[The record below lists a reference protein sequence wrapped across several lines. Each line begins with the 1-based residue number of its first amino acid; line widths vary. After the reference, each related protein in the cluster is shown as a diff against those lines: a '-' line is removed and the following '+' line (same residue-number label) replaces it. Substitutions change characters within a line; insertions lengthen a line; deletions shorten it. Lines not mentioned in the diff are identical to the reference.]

1 MAQPYKFIHEQVVPR
16 PLDEVFSF
24 FSRAENLEQ
33 LTPAWLNF
41 NVLSVTPES
50 IRQGT
55 LIRYRLRLH
64 RLPLRWTSKI
74 TEWDPPHKFVDV
86 QRHGPYKLWRHTHEF
101 IAEGRNTRI
110 RDEVLYALPFGPLG
124 ALAHWLTVRRDVE
137 RIFAFRE
144 AKIRALFGQP

>member
-1 MAQPYKFIHEQVVPR
+1 MAEPYKLIHEQVVPR
-16 PLDEVFSF
+16 SLDEVFSF

-33 LTPAWLNF
+33 ITPDWLNF
-41 NVLSVTPES
+41 NVLSVTPEP

-64 RLPLRWTSKI
+64 RLPLRWTSEI

-86 QRHGPYKLWRHTHEF
+86 QRHGPYKLWRHTHHF
-101 IAEGRNTRI
+101 FAEGKNTRI

-124 ALAHWLTVRRDVE
+124 VLAHWLTVRRDVE
-137 RIFAFRE
+137 RIFAFRQ
-144 AKIRALFGQP
+144 AKIRALFG